1 MQEERMEEFS
11 RLIQSDDFIQFVQY
25 LRVRSVNSLLGL
37 VLCVCMC
44 GGKEEVILKLIRAGA
59 VH

>member
-1 MQEERMEEFS
+1 MEEFS

-25 LRVRSVNSLLGL
+25 LRVRSVNTLLGL

-44 GGKEEVILKLIRAGA
+44 GRKEEVILKLIRAGA

>member
-25 LRVRSVNSLLGL
+25 LRVRSVNSLLGP
-37 VLCVCMC
+37 LCVYVWWK
-44 GGKEEVILKLIRAGA
+44 GGGYP
-59 VH
+59 

>member
-25 LRVRSVNSLLGL
+25 LRVRSVNSLLGP
-37 VLCVCMC
+37 LCVCMC